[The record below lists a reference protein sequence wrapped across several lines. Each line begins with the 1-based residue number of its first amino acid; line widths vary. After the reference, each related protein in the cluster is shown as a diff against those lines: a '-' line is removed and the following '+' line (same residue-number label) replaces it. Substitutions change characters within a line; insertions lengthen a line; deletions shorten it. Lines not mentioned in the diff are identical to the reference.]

1 MFYYIETHLKNLTKV
16 LAKSLVVGVLIKDEK

>member
-16 LAKSLVVGVLIKDEK
+16 LAKSLVVGVLKDEK